1 MSNELVV
8 KDELIASLDKA
19 AENGML
25 AFSETSRFKQMY
37 MVAGAI
43 SELKNILTPAVMQP
57 FMALQNTSLG
67 FKTDKANGGYPMDV
81 VRECIITATLNG
93 VSCVNNEFNII
104 AGQCYI
110 TKNGFGHKLK
120 DIQLNGW
127 KSGNNEIKSFG
138 WTEIPGVP
146 TMHNGGAI
154 IKYQLE
160 WTVNGKDYER
170 ELTLA
175 IRVNSAMGVDAIIG
189 KACRKA
195 RAWLYSTITGMEIGE
210 GDVDDIEVVDA
221 EAKEV
226 KSPFEQK
233 ETVEETDPELDQL
246 PM

>member
-1 MSNELVV
+1 MSNELMV
-8 KDELIASLDKA
+8 KDELVAALDKA
-19 AENGML
+19 AESGLL
-25 AFSETSRFKQMY
+25 AFTETSKFKQAF
-37 MVAGAI
+37 MVASAI
-43 SELKNILTPAVMQP
+43 NELKAILTPEVMKP

-67 FKTDKANGGYPMDV
+67 FKTDKANGGYPLDT

-93 VSCVNNEFNII
+93 VHCVNNEFNII
-104 AGQCYI
+104 SGQCYI

-120 DIQLNGW
+120 DIQMNGW
-127 KSGNNEIKSFG
+127 KSGNREIKGFG

-160 WTVNGKDYER
+160 WTVNGKSYER

-175 IRVNSAMGVDAIIG
+175 IRVNSGMGADAIIG

-195 RAWLYSTITGMEIGE
+195 RAWLYSTITGMELGE
-210 GDVDDIEVVDA
+210 GDVDDIEVVDTTVT
-221 EAKEV
+221 EKV
-226 KSPFEQK
+226 KSPFEQQS
-233 ETVEETDPELDQL
+233 VEEQAEEQDQL